1 MQDLERYTPEMLVYY
16 NTLEEPLKSALRLSN
31 LPVDDMESLAAA
43 AEMLAQS
50 GHAGNGLLPREPAR
64 RPAQGAAFF
73 ARGAPVGAKKACA
86 RRAQAV

>member
-50 GHAGNGLLPREPAR
+50 GHAGNGLLPAR

>member
-16 NTLEEPLKSALRLSN
+16 NALEEPLKTSLRLSK

-50 GHAGNGLLPREPAR
+50 GHAGNGTLPDEP
-64 RPAQGAAFF
+64 
-73 ARGAPVGAKKACA
+73 
-86 RRAQAV
+86 

>member
-1 MQDLERYTPEMLVYY
+1 MQDLERYTTEMLVYY

-50 GHAGNGLLPREPAR
+50 GHAGNGLLPREP
-64 RPAQGAAFF
+64 
-73 ARGAPVGAKKACA
+73 
-86 RRAQAV
+86 